1 MCSRLQPYL
10 EYAGRTGMGSPRPRL
25 TTYCLLLSTDTTY
38 RYGVAEAEPP
48 ELGRLQVSRHVRLAL
63 VDGEDDGHI
72 LLAEEGCDIAVEHR
86 AALLAVDDHHSNVSL
101 TQRRERLLSD
111 LRQEDLVGVVVE
123 DLSRVE
129 LSG

>member
-1 MCSRLQPYL
+1 MLNSEFHGMHDRRYSTTS
-10 EYAGRTGMGSPRPRL
+10 EDGRTTRL
-25 TTYCLLLSTDTTY
+25 P
-38 RYGVAEAEPP
+38 YGQISSQISAA
-48 ELGRLQVSRHVRLAL
+48 AL

>member
-1 MCSRLQPYL
+1 ML
-10 EYAGRTGMGSPRPRL
+10 EAATPRARGCNPIWYAGAH
-25 TTYCLLLSTDTTY
+25 

-48 ELGRLQVSRHVRLAL
+48 EVGRLQVSLHVRLAL

-72 LLAEEGCDIAVEHR
+72 LLAEEGCDVAIEDR
-86 AALLAVDDHHSNVSL
+86 AAFLAVDDHHSDVSL

-123 DLSRVE
+123 DLTRVGA
-129 LSG
+129 SG